1 MLFIIRSLIYLFAS
15 VMCIV
20 GIFFTYQDADNEC
33 FKIFKLL
40 VLILGGIV
48 FIVFSLQ
55 DFIDFIKIVRRAVG
69 ATRRWAIIYR
79 LEVQMHQSLQDWV
92 GYIILSIYIFIII
105 LEIIL

>member
-1 MLFIIRSLIYLFAS
+1 MLFIIRSLIYLFVS

-55 DFIDFIKIVRRAVG
+55 DFIDFIKIVRRK
-69 ATRRWAIIYR
+69 
-79 LEVQMHQSLQDWV
+79 
-92 GYIILSIYIFIII
+92 
-105 LEIIL
+105 